1 MAQIERESTSPR
13 RTKVT
18 ERELGEEKGSGAAV
32 RCRGVSLERA
42 FNDDGRRRSRS
53 GRRRL
58 RRGCKWQRTGVR
70 EEDEEPSLLYI
81 EERLVGRK
89 PLGPRRFR
97 CWAATRHQNTR
108 ASGDGH
114 IEGHKDLERHI
125 KCARETRDLTTDA
138 AMSVAVRMSL
148 TSAISKLF
156 STSSRRTYRL
166 KEAGHGLRSSVKRRQ
181 AIS

>member
-1 MAQIERESTSPR
+1 M
-13 RTKVT
+13 T
-18 ERELGEEKGSGAAV
+18 ERKLGKEKGSGAAV
-32 RCRGVSLERA
+32 RCRGVSLEKA
-42 FNDDGRRRSRS
+42 FNDDGRRRCRS

-97 CWAATRHQNTR
+97 CWAATRHRDTR
-108 ASGDGH
+108 ATRDGH

-125 KCARETRDLTTDA
+125 
-138 AMSVAVRMSL
+138 
-148 TSAISKLF
+148 
-156 STSSRRTYRL
+156 
-166 KEAGHGLRSSVKRRQ
+166 
-181 AIS
+181 